1 MRYAVVG
8 ENPIESVLMGRA
20 LVPTSQTEGYAPMYA
35 RVLLLAA
42 ERGMFDALRAGPRT
56 AEEVAA
62 SCGTKPAATEKLL
75 NLLATMRYVRRR
87 DDRFTL
93 GRQARRWLL
102 ADAPG
107 SIRDQLLMKR
117 LEWRW
122 IEGLDQFLESGEP
135 LDVHG
140 AMTDEDWGMYQ
151 RGMRAQANLLAPIIA
166 RAVPMP
172 NGAREMLDIGGSH
185 GYFSVLLCR
194 RYPALRATV
203 LDLPGAVVH
212 AQPLLDREGMGERV
226 TLRAGDALRDDLGTG
241 TYDLIMLF
249 SLVHHFTA
257 DTNRALMR
265 ASARALRP
273 GGVVAIGEVL
283 RPQRPGH
290 GQLGAFFDLYFA
302 LTSESGLWTPEEI
315 AGWQADAG
323 LRPRK
328 LIHPPFVREL
338 GLQVADKLS

>member
-1 MRYAVVG
+1 
-8 ENPIESVLMGRA
+8 
-20 LVPTSQTEGYAPMYA
+20 
-35 RVLLLAA
+35 
-42 ERGMFDALRAGPRT
+42 
-56 AEEVAA
+56 
-62 SCGTKPAATEKLL
+62 
-75 NLLATMRYVRRR
+75 
-87 DDRFTL
+87 
-93 GRQARRWLL
+93 
-102 ADAPG
+102 
-107 SIRDQLLMKR
+107 
-117 LEWRW
+117 
-122 IEGLDQFLESGEP
+122 
-135 LDVHG
+135 
-140 AMTDEDWGMYQ
+140 
-151 RGMRAQANLLAPIIA
+151 
-166 RAVPMP
+166 
-172 NGAREMLDIGGSH
+172 
-185 GYFSVLLCR
+185 
-194 RYPALRATV
+194 
-203 LDLPGAVVH
+203 
-212 AQPLLDREGMGERV
+212 MGERV

-241 TYDLIMLF
+241 TYDLIMMF